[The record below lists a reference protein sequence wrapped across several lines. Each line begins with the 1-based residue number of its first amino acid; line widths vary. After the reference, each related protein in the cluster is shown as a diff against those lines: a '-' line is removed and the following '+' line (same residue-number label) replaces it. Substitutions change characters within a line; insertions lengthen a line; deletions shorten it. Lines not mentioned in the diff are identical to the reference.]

1 MSPAIKLSKS
11 KPQPWMTHSLEKL
24 NGKAELKTLLQKLFG
39 YMVNDEQM
47 HCASP
52 FAGVIE
58 GPQQQTNVQELKA
71 KLDNVGK
78 SSGHAVVI
86 TALDFGHFALDTYDL
101 FLVQLHDYAKFHS
114 GWRPALTNTLQEHV
128 ASTWLGLRDITVL
141 TSSSTVDESFG
152 LLQAASHPLQHWALI
167 WQYCHTIETTSDNNS
182 VALQLIRK
190 SLKHYPVTF
199 EFMAIGPDLQV
210 KLFQRSF
217 QLMKTST
224 FTKRLIL

>member
-1 MSPAIKLSKS
+1 MDRVVFKNCWIWFLTMELICCNNGTHWFFVDGALFLHTISHGCFFMSPAIKLSKS

-24 NGKAELKTLLQKLFG
+24 NGKAELKTLLQKFFG

-86 TALDFGHFALDTYDL
+86 TALD
-101 FLVQLHDYAKFHS
+101 
-114 GWRPALTNTLQEHV
+114 
-128 ASTWLGLRDITVL
+128 
-141 TSSSTVDESFG
+141 
-152 LLQAASHPLQHWALI
+152 LLPFCA
-167 WQYCHTIETTSDNNS
+167 
-182 VALQLIRK
+182 
-190 SLKHYPVTF
+190 
-199 EFMAIGPDLQV
+199 
-210 KLFQRSF
+210 
-217 QLMKTST
+217 
-224 FTKRLIL
+224 